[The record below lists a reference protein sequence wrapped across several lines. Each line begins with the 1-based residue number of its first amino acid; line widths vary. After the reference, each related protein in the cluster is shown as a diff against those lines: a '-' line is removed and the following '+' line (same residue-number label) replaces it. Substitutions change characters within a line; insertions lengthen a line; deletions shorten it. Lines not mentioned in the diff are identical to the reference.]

1 MMIKQF
7 GKFILLA
14 SAIAGLPCVAAPS
27 APVAGSFGFDWL
39 KPNTAR
45 CVALPQAALDA
56 FSSCEYRKDGT
67 FGLRDPAFVCRK
79 SARSEYFIYASK
91 AVCQR
96 NLETMQANAP

>member
-1 MMIKQF
+1 MMTQRLGQF
-7 GKFILLA
+7 FLLA
-14 SAIAGLPCVAAPS
+14 GILVGVPCGAAPS

-39 KPNTAR
+39 KPTSAR
-45 CVALPQAALDA
+45 CVALPQATLDA
-56 FSSCEYRKDGT
+56 FASCEYKKDGT

-96 NLETMQANAP
+96 NLETMEANAP